1 MRLVSLSVMLLLGV
15 LFIRQ
20 NTYPHARLLGSLSW
34 SLADRTAYKEH
45 LGSYKTR
52 TAYDS
57 FAIHRAALLSVRK
70 CLPTE
75 AASHRVKEEV
85 RWP

>member
-15 LFIRQ
+15 SFIRQ
-20 NTYPHARLLGSLSW
+20 NTCPHARLLGSLSW
-34 SLADRTAYKEH
+34 SIADRTAYKEH

-57 FAIHRAALLSVRK
+57 SAIHRAQRYCPCGNVCRPKQRAIG
-70 CLPTE
+70 
-75 AASHRVKEEV
+75 
-85 RWP
+85 